1 MNYNQYAMESEGP
14 SKVMIGATFFG
25 TTALVAAVTYAL
37 TAGHAD
43 ASLYSAP
50 AAVRTTAR
58 TAPIAQVP
66 SHGQEFTQVHAEA
79 VANENEEF
87 AASLNA
93 RLPYV
98 AQPAAGNGKTLLI
111 GSFSAMMLAVASALA
126 AAFGYR
132 NQAIAMA
139 SGAGS
144 RTAPKG
150 GKAVGGQAG
159 VGYKGSTQP
168 GSAPTTRSGK
178 PGIVYKLGVKNGRGN
193 VDEYSPVYNEAEWK
207 ADGDVYEPGAAG
219 LALWAAGFL
228 ALLGASAFLIFS
240 TSNI

>member
-1 MNYNQYAMESEGP
+1 MNYNQYTLESEGP
-14 SKVMIGATFFG
+14 SKTVIGAAAFG

-43 ASLYSAP
+43 ASLYTAP
-50 AAVRTTAR
+50 AAAR
-58 TAPIAQVP
+58 TVTMAPIAQVQTQ
-66 SHGQEFTQVHAEA
+66 GQVYTQAQA
-79 VANENEEF
+79 QAAENEEF

-98 AQPAAGNGKTLLI
+98 AQAAPTNGKTMLI

-139 SGAGS
+139 SGGGARS
-144 RTAPKG
+144 AAKG
-150 GKAVGGQAG
+150 GKAQGGQAG
-159 VGYKGSTQP
+159 VGYKGSTVA
-168 GSAPTTRSGK
+168 GSAPPTRSGK
-178 PGIVYKLGVKNGRGN
+178 PGFVYKLGLKNGRGN
-193 VDEYSPVYNEAEWK
+193 VDEYSPIYNENDWK
-207 ADGDVYEPGAAG
+207 ADGDVYEPGPAG

-240 TSNI
+240 TSNL